1 MGVVSFCCCKVFF
14 RRKARSKENARRIM
28 RKFRV
33 RYLFGAISVCCI
45 KYRYKAGA
53 LKKGCRRFSPHE
65 LRRNR
70 PDYSEMP
77 GPPDMA
83 VRKTERPFARQ
94 AEDEVIAVKLVIIC
108 FYLFFLS
115 FSGVNLYL
123 FFVFAKFIA
132 ENFLFVA
139 IF

>member
-1 MGVVSFCCCKVFF
+1 MSFGETARITAKCPV
-14 RRKARSKENARRIM
+14 RRICRPENGTSAKARFLLA
-28 RKFRV
+28 
-33 RYLFGAISVCCI
+33 
-45 KYRYKAGA
+45 
-53 LKKGCRRFSPHE
+53 P
-65 LRRNR
+65 
-70 PDYSEMP
+70 
-77 GPPDMA
+77 
-83 VRKTERPFARQ
+83 RKTERPFARQ
-94 AEDEVIAVKLVIIC
+94 AEDEVVAVKLVIIC

>member
-77 GPPDMA
+77 GPPDMPSGK
-83 VRKTERPFARQ
+83 RNAR
-94 AEDEVIAVKLVIIC
+94 
-108 FYLFFLS
+108 
-115 FSGVNLYL
+115 FSGEPARRSAL
-123 FFVFAKFIA
+123 
-132 ENFLFVA
+132 
-139 IF
+139 

>member
-1 MGVVSFCCCKVFF
+1 MSFGET
-14 RRKARSKENARRIM
+14 ARITAKCPVRRIC
-28 RKFRV
+28 RPEN
-33 RYLFGAISVCCI
+33 GTSVC
-45 KYRYKAGA
+45 
-53 LKKGCRRFSPHE
+53 
-65 LRRNR
+65 
-70 PDYSEMP
+70 
-77 GPPDMA
+77 
-83 VRKTERPFARQ
+83 RQ
-94 AEDEVIAVKLVIIC
+94 AGDEVVAVKLVIIC

>member
-1 MGVVSFCCCKVFF
+1 MPEPEKPPGLQ
-14 RRKARSKENARRIM
+14 RNARS
-28 RKFRV
+28 
-33 RYLFGAISVCCI
+33 
-45 KYRYKAGA
+45 AG
-53 LKKGCRRFSPHE
+53 
-65 LRRNR
+65 
-70 PDYSEMP
+70 Y
-77 GPPDMA
+77 A

-94 AEDEVIAVKLVIIC
+94 AEDEVVAVKLVIIC

-115 FSGVNLYL
+115 VSGVKLYL